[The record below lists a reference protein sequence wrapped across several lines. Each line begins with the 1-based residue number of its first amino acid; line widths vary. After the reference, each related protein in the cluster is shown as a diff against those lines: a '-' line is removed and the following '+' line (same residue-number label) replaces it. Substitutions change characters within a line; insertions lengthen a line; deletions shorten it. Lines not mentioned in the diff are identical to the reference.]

1 MFLDCDY
8 GKTIVI
14 FEISTLEYVKDKKI
28 KSGTKL
34 LLMDIVGLEF
44 EKLSLCLKLASS
56 NLSKGK
62 DSCKREKILNL
73 GPKSLSFGYYVALT

>member
-1 MFLDCDY
+1 MEKLLSY
-8 GKTIVI
+8 LK
-14 FEISTLEYVKDKKI
+14 SAPWNMLKI
-28 KSGTKL
+28 RKLNLGPKL

-44 EKLSLCLKLASS
+44 EKLLLCLKLASS

>member
-28 KSGTKL
+28 KSGTK
-34 LLMDIVGLEF
+34 IT
-44 EKLSLCLKLASS
+44 S
-56 NLSKGK
+56 N
-62 DSCKREKILNL
+62 
-73 GPKSLSFGYYVALT
+73 GYCWTGI